1 MIRCHLVQ
9 RLRNPAIVLS
19 LAALLACPAVCAQDS
34 KLTTLSLEQLLNVT
48 ITGASKYEQKQSQ
61 AAAAVSVI
69 TRDEIKTFGWRT
81 LGEALASLPG
91 VHTTYDRQ
99 YAYLGTRGFGLPG
112 DLNTRVLVM
121 INGNR
126 INDPVYDA
134 GVGGREFPLDLDL
147 IERIEFIPGPGGAVY
162 GQNAMFGV
170 VNVVTRGGV
179 DVNGAEVA
187 VAFQSPQ
194 AQSEGRLTW
203 GKVLDNGVDVMMSAS
218 GLHARG
224 ANRFYEFGSTGV
236 SGVASGLDGEK
247 LGQFFARVSGAA
259 WSFELIHGDRR
270 KDDPTASY
278 FSDPLVPSQHL
289 RDTFWMAQAQYQ
301 GLFADEKVQLSG
313 RVFAG
318 TYRFRSE
325 QNYGTLFSAVSDG
338 NWLGTEWR
346 VVTNPMTDLKLMAGI
361 DAQENAKISLAQLD
375 LVNPAN
381 NVAVQKSG
389 YRVGIFGQG
398 EWTISKT
405 LVATLGLRLDRA
417 DATGVRSSPRA
428 ALIWQAMPATT
439 LKALAGR
446 AYRAPNAFERDFA
459 DGVAQVANPELG
471 GETID
476 TFELVADQRVNADL
490 HLRASVYQWDMQN
503 LISLGLDPA
512 SGLTQFQAGRPVT
525 ARGVE
530 LVADQ
535 TWGNGARLRG
545 SLSVQNVSADGGTAA
560 GRLINSPKLL
570 GKLNFSS
577 PLPYFGLRLGYELQ
591 YDSQRLSLD
600 GTELGDYAVS
610 NLHLTTSAL
619 ANGLELS
626 LGIYNLFDKRYA
638 HPGSE
643 INWQNA
649 LEQDGRSVRLKLS
662 YRF

>member
-1 MIRCHLVQ
+1 M
-9 RLRNPAIVLS
+9 
-19 LAALLACPAVCAQDS
+19 ALLTCQAASAQDS
-34 KLTTLSLEQLLNVT
+34 RLTALSLEQLLNVS
-48 ITGASKYEQKQSQ
+48 ITGASKYEQRLNQV
-61 AAAAVSVI
+61 AAAASVI

-81 LGEALASLPG
+81 LAEALASLAG
-91 VHTTYDRQ
+91 VHSTYDRQ
-99 YAYLGTRGFGLPG
+99 YSYLGTRGFGLPG

-134 GVGGREFPLDLDL
+134 GVAGREFPLDIDL

-170 VNVVTRGGV
+170 VNVITRNGA
-179 DVNGAEVA
+179 DVNGAELA

-194 AQSEGRLTW
+194 GQSEGRLTW
-203 GKVLDNGVDVMMSAS
+203 GKVLDNGVDVVVSAS
-218 GLHARG
+218 GLNARG
-224 ANRFYEFGSTGV
+224 ADRFFEFGSTGV
-236 SGVASGLDGEK
+236 SGAASGLDGEK
-247 LGQFFARVSGAA
+247 IGQFFARVSRGT

-278 FSDPLVPSQHL
+278 FSDPLVPGQHL

-325 QNYGTLFSAVSDG
+325 LTYGTPFSATSDG
-338 NWLGTEWR
+338 DWRGTEWR
-346 VVTNPMTDLKLMAGI
+346 VVTSPLTDLKLMAGI
-361 DAQENAKISLAQLD
+361 NAQENTNINLAQLD

-389 YRVGIFGQG
+389 SRIGIFGQG

-405 LVATLGLRLDRA
+405 LVATLGLRLDRT

-428 ALIWQAMPATT
+428 GLIWQATPATT

-459 DGVAQVANPELG
+459 DGVAQVANTNLS

-476 TFELVADQRVNADL
+476 TFELVADQHINSDLRV
-490 HLRASVYQWDMQN
+490 RASAYQWNMQN

-512 SGLTQFQAGRPVT
+512 SGLTQFQAGAPVK
-525 ARGVE
+525 ARGLE
-530 LVADQ
+530 LSADQ
-535 TWGNGARLRG
+535 GWDNGARLRG
-545 SLSVQNVSADGGTAA
+545 SVSFQNVSAEGGAA
-560 GRLINSPKLL
+560 GGRLINSPKLL

-577 PLPYFGLRLGYELQ
+577 LLPYFGLRLGYELQ

-619 ANGLELS
+619 AKGLELS
-626 LGIYNLFDKRYA
+626 LGIYNLLDKRYA
-638 HPGSE
+638 HPGAE

-649 LEQDGRSVRLKLS
+649 FEQDGRTLRAKLV